1 MLKAWSRVA
10 RYSRAWSKGTERVTE
25 EETSYRLGETDVPG
39 TVYLSTRGDA
49 DLVESRPGP
58 AWLVM
63 HGVTVPGRKHESLI
77 RFARALAASPA
88 TVFTPEIP
96 QWTALKL
103 DPDLTRSTIAAAI
116 TALAERPEV
125 DPRRVGLVGFSF
137 GAPQALI
144 AAADPTIKPNLRTV
158 VGFGGYADLH
168 RILRFLFTGIHEWQG
183 VEYDNRPD
191 PYGRWI
197 VGANFLTGVPGFE
210 DAQPLAEALH
220 ELASLAG
227 QRRIASWDPAYDG
240 VKAEMRAA
248 LPSGLRGT
256 FDLFAP
262 PADRRIDAAG
272 AGELI
277 DQLYESIRQV
287 APGLDPGPSAH
298 GVDAPVHLIHGRDDP
313 LVPFTETLRMSA
325 LLREAGARG
334 PVHET
339 VTSLFA
345 HSGEGERAGPVSR
358 AIEGLALARALGRV
372 FVSV

>member
-1 MLKAWSRVA
+1 MLRAWSRVA
-10 RYSRAWSKGTERVTE
+10 RYTRAWSKGTDRVTE
-25 EETSYRLGETDVPG
+25 EEMPYRLGEADVAG
-39 TVYLSTRGDA
+39 TVYLPSREASDRGT
-49 DLVESRPGP
+49 LRPGP

-96 QWTALKL
+96 QWTALRL
-103 DPDLTRSTIAAAI
+103 DPDLTRSTIAAALN
-116 TALAERPEV
+116 ALAARPEV
-125 DPRRVGLVGFSF
+125 DPARMGLVGFSF

-144 AAADPTIKPNLRTV
+144 AAADPSIKPHLKTV

-168 RILRFLFTGIHEWQG
+168 RILRFLFTGVHEWEG
-183 VEYDNRPD
+183 VEYQQRPD

-197 VGANFLTGVPGFE
+197 VGANFLTKVPGFE
-210 DAQPLAEALH
+210 DAQPLADTLH

-240 VKAEMRAA
+240 VKAEMRTA
-248 LPSGLRGT
+248 LPAPLRDT
-256 FDLFAP
+256 FDVFAP
-262 PADRRIDAAG
+262 PADRRTDAAS
-272 AGELI
+272 AGELV
-277 DQLYESIRQV
+277 DRLYDSIRRI
-287 APGLDPGPSAH
+287 APGLDPGPSASA
-298 GVDAPVHLIHGRDDP
+298 VDAPVHLIHGRDDP
-313 LVPFTETLRMSA
+313 LIPFTETLRMSA

-334 PVHET
+334 PVRET

-345 HSGEGERAGPVSR
+345 HSGEGGRMGPLNRAF
-358 AIEGLALARALGRV
+358 EGLALAQALGRV